1 MYSSNSLLQSEDS
14 ENSTGS
20 CGPVQRNLGSVSG
33 FLDLWYL
40 EKEGL
45 LKTSNIP
52 LPFPLVQYGPATMP
66 ARGWRRTTARVPGF
80 SCGPSE
86 AWREGGELGI
96 CVG

>member
-52 LPFPLVQYGPATMP
+52 LPFPLVQYGHHACQGMEKDNSQSS
-66 ARGWRRTTARVPGF
+66 WLF
-80 SCGPSE
+80 LWSF
-86 AWREGGELGI
+86 
-96 CVG
+96 